1 MESQLQIFKINGP
14 GFWVTVSWPFRQFSI
29 PLHPCIPLSRNNILF
44 TPRCVQHVS
53 LDNWKNISLS
63 QTYSFLAFRKSLILF
78 KLDIKT
84 TSRDSFIIDKSWKR
98 EKEVGCRT
106 RHRYLEIYS
115 NLIKHRT
122 HKLESA

>member
-1 MESQLQIFKINGP
+1 MESQLQILKINGP

-63 QTYSFLAFRKSLILF
+63 QTYSFPAFRELSRILF
-78 KLDIKT
+78 KLDIET

-98 EKEVGCRT
+98 ERERERLAVGRDT
-106 RHRYLEIYS
+106 GIWKF
-115 NLIKHRT
+115 IQI
-122 HKLESA
+122 

>member
-63 QTYSFLAFRKSLILF
+63 QTYSFPAFRELSRILF
-78 KLDIKT
+78 KLDIET
-84 TSRDSFIIDKSWKR
+84 TSIHS
-98 EKEVGCRT
+98 
-106 RHRYLEIYS
+106 
-115 NLIKHRT
+115 
-122 HKLESA
+122 